1 MKYFI
6 IIWSYLRLHIRRFG
20 YGHSIKN
27 FVVRRMKFESL
38 KMNSELGADWP
49 GSMPPGRRFPIALL
63 PRPPPPPS
71 GSSRALS
78 RARAAWSAAANLE
91 IYETTL
97 IHELH
102 IDQIKILTV
111 CLCYHL
117 YQL

>member
-6 IIWSYLRLHIRRFG
+6 KFVHISDCIFADSDMATLSRTSWFD
-20 YGHSIKN
+20 
-27 FVVRRMKFESL
+27 SL

-102 IDQIKILTV
+102 IDKIKILTV
-111 CLCYHL
+111 
-117 YQL
+117 

>member
-1 MKYFI
+1 MC
-6 IIWSYLRLHIRRFG
+6 IRD
-20 YGHSIKN
+20 S
-27 FVVRRMKFESL
+27 
-38 KMNSELGADWP
+38 
-49 GSMPPGRRFPIALL
+49 PIALL

-102 IDQIKILTV
+102 IDQIRILTV
-111 CLCYHL
+111 YLEDVTLKSEKALFISAMRIHKSFKKM
-117 YQL
+117 QPFS

>member
-1 MKYFI
+1 
-6 IIWSYLRLHIRRFG
+6 
-20 YGHSIKN
+20 
-27 FVVRRMKFESL
+27 
-38 KMNSELGADWP
+38 
-49 GSMPPGRRFPIALL
+49 MPPGRRFPIALL

-91 IYETTL
+91 MYETTL

-102 IDQIKILTV
+102 TDQIRILTV
-111 CLCYHL
+111 NKLNLIKCICYYL